1 MIRTL
6 AAGALLLAMAPLDLA
21 FAAAD
26 CQADMADAHAR
37 IAAIQSRDPKID
49 ALMKKKNVKA
59 VCAILHTN
67 IVDMTAAR
75 DAMAR
80 CLPDGFEKNEDVTN
94 LNANLADLADAAAA
108 HCQ

>member
-1 MIRTL
+1 
-6 AAGALLLAMAPLDLA
+6 MAN
-21 FAAAD
+21 
-26 CQADMADAHAR
+26 AHAR
-37 IAAIQSRDPKID
+37 IAAIQARDPKID

-94 LNANLADLADAAAA
+94 LNANLADLSDAVVA
-108 HCQ
+108 HCR

>member
-1 MIRTL
+1 VTRAFV
-6 AAGALLLAMAPLDLA
+6 AAAVVFALLPSALT
-21 FAAAD
+21 AAEN
-26 CQADMADAHAR
+26 CPSDMADAHAR
-37 IAAIQSRDPKID
+37 IAAIQARDPKID

-59 VCAILHTN
+59 VCAILRTN

-94 LNANLADLADAAAA
+94 LNANLADLSDAVAA
-108 HCQ
+108 HCR